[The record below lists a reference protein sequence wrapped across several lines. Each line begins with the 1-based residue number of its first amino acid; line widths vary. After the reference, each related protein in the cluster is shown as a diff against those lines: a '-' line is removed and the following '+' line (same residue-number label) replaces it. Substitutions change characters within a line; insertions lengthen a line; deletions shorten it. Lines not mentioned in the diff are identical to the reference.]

1 MAEAPILSLVVA
13 LGLLASSPPAL
24 PALPPSSAAD
34 APLALREDPAL
45 VIEQQ
50 PERYEDRWDDRK
62 AKKKKNT
69 KRHNFARVVFWV
81 GAAWDVYTT
90 KHGLD
95 AGLTEGNPFATPFA
109 NNPNWLTLALPKAIA
124 YAAFELVGRRGWTK
138 TRDALLLS
146 TGYAQMAV
154 GFSNL
159 DLLQAREAASEPEAP
174 VEAAALPSIELMPV
188 STVSVPCPRLERP
201 ELP

>member
-62 AKKKKNT
+62 AKKKNT